1 MNSMTRSTRSR
12 RARAGAPAIAG
23 PDRAARLLARLY
35 GSANLALRTRLVAC
49 LLRPLGSLGVAAVAA
64 GAFTVVLSRR
74 GAGGLGVAMADVA
87 EFSKDQVAELARF
100 VEQVSPEALQQA
112 AGLVLDNSIGV
123 GAFTASVALLLA
135 LELRRASTGARPPP
149 AARSGGRR
157 VAARDRGE
165 QAPRVLLLRR
175 SRICSTLA
183 CSTTSPSFITSTSS
197 AMKRTTA
204 RSWLMKM

>member
-1 MNSMTRSTRSR
+1 MSDEFDDAVDPIATSAAS
-12 RARAGAPAIAG
+12 AAPGAPAPG
-23 PDRAARLLARLY
+23 RAARLMARLY

-87 EFSKDQVAELARF
+87 QFSNEQIAELARF

-112 AGLVLDNSIGV
+112 AGLVFENSYGV

-135 LELRRASTGARPPP
+135 VELRRASGGAR
-149 AARSGGRR
+149 
-157 VAARDRGE
+157 
-165 QAPRVLLLRR
+165 RR
-175 SRICSTLA
+175 SPPDQA
-183 CSTTSPSFITSTSS
+183 
-197 AMKRTTA
+197 AGA
-204 RSWLMKM
+204 

>member
-1 MNSMTRSTRSR
+1 MSDEFDDAIDPIATSPGSG
-12 RARAGAPAIAG
+12 AAAAPAPG
-23 PDRAARLLARLY
+23 RAARLLGRLY

-74 GAGGLGVAMADVA
+74 SAGGLGVAMVDVA

-112 AGLVLDNSIGV
+112 AGLVFENSVGV

-135 LELRRASTGARPPP
+135 LELGRASTGARRRAKSDQ
-149 AARSGGRR
+149 AAG
-157 VAARDRGE
+157 A
-165 QAPRVLLLRR
+165 
-175 SRICSTLA
+175 
-183 CSTTSPSFITSTSS
+183 
-197 AMKRTTA
+197 
-204 RSWLMKM
+204 

>member
-1 MNSMTRSTRSR
+1 MSDEFDDAVDPIATGAGS
-12 RARAGAPAIAG
+12 GAPPAG
-23 PDRAARLLARLY
+23 RAARLLGRLY

-87 EFSKDQVAELARF
+87 EFSKEQVAELARF

-112 AGLVLDNSIGV
+112 AGLVFENRVGV

-135 LELRRASTGARPPP
+135 LELRRASTGGQRRQP
-149 AARSGGRR
+149 AAQ
-157 VAARDRGE
+157 GE
-165 QAPRVLLLRR
+165 GA
-175 SRICSTLA
+175 
-183 CSTTSPSFITSTSS
+183 
-197 AMKRTTA
+197 
-204 RSWLMKM
+204 